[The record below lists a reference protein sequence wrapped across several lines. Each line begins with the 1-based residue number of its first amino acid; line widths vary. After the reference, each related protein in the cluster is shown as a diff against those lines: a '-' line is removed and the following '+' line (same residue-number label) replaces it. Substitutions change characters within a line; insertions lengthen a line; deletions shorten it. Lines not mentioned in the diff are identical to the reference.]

1 MPIVEAKSE
10 RIEVRTTPSTKA
22 LLRGVRTSSY
32 KSVAGFL
39 HKECDRVQ

>member
-22 LLRGVRTSSY
+22 LLRRVLTSSY
-32 KSVAGFL
+32 KSAAEFL
-39 HKECDRVQ
+39 PKECDRVQ